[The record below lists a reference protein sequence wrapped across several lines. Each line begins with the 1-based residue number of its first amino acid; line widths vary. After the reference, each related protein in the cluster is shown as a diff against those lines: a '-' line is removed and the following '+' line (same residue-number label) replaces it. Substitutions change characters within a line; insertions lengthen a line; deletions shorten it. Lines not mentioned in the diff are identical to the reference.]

1 MIEKLDLYSVS
12 DTMYDNRLHIVNL
25 IIDIVDAIIY
35 NKVIITIQINIL
47 YVEENFIIRYLNL
60 PLQ

>member
-35 NKVIITIQINIL
+35 NKLIITIQINIL